1 MLNKNRLSYFI
12 LGLGIGIILTSTIN
26 SFNPKIKYEE
36 YSEKEII
43 EVATDLG
50 MVFVKDSIGI
60 DEEKDLEE
68 KEIEKVEAQEEIIL
82 VVKDGDDSGK
92 VFNKLYELGVIPD
105 KKDFS
110 NYARKRDVED
120 KIRVGTYKLDR
131 NMNYDEI
138 ISIITKS
145 F

>member
-92 VFNKLYELGVIPD
+92 VFNKLYELGVILD

-110 NYARKRDVED
+110 KYARERDVED